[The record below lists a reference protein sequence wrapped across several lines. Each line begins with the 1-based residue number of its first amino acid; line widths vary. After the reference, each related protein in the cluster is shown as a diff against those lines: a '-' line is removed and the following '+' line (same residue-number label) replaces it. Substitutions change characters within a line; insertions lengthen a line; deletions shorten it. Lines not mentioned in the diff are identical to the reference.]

1 MDDAERYSLE
11 QWSAENGPWT
21 EKEVY
26 DADDVTKLL
35 RTMRVIVAQVLD
47 PETMR
52 PVVIAETFCVI
63 IVLGA
68 CLSKKHP
75 PVRAVRIPCALWHMV
90 ELADWGWRHTRT
102 LHTNA
107 TTNVVL
113 CIPRHTRITF
123 GRKKRTRST
132 PQKLIRTP
140 TPLNMVPTHHLC
152 DNLVIMSVRLVEEK
166 NWSVARCFTLIAD
179 VTPISDK
186 AAHYIFSPA
195 LLEWL
200 LPFTQINIVK

>member
-11 QWSAENGPWT
+11 HCATEHTPWV
-21 EKEVY
+21 EKKVF
-26 DADDVTKLL
+26 DAADVAQLL
-35 RTMRVIVAQVLD
+35 RTMRVVVAQILD

-52 PVVIAETFCVI
+52 AVVIDGTFCVI
-63 IVLGA
+63 IIQGA
-68 CLSKKHP
+68 CLSKERP
-75 PVRAVRIPCALWHMV
+75 PITAVRIPCALWHMV
-90 ELADWGWRHTRT
+90 ELADWGWQHTRT

-107 TTNVVL
+107 TTNAVL

-132 PQKLIRTP
+132 PQKLVRTP
-140 TPLNMVPTHHLC
+140 TPLNMVPTQHLR
-152 DNLVIMSVRLVEEK
+152 DNIVIMSVRLVEEK
-166 NWSVARCFTLIAD
+166 NWGVARCFTLLAD

-186 AAHYIFSPA
+186 VAHYIFSPA